1 MSGRPPIRT
10 VTHRTITLKGSL
22 MHVIITAIGSAGD
35 VHPFIGI
42 GRTLAARGHRITFC
56 ASAVFAPV
64 IERCGFKFLPLGT
77 REEYQAVMADPAL
90 WHPRTS
96 LPTLWKT
103 VGGTL
108 REQYRLLEQACDD
121 DTILLGSLWAFSARL
136 LQERHGIPLVT
147 GQVTPFAIWSPLAR
161 PVHPPGTNLP
171 AFVPYPL
178 RRLLLGVI
186 EHTFL
191 DRLMKPELN
200 GFRRELGLPAVKRI
214 ISQWISSPDRVLGLF
229 PDWFAPI
236 QQDWPAQT
244 VLTGFPLFDESGF
257 EAPDAELED
266 FLNASPP
273 VVFTPGSTTVNAE
286 QYFAAAAKALKL
298 IDRRGVFLTRQPVDP
313 SLSSDGRILVR
324 PYVPMSRILPH
335 TSALVHHGG
344 VGTTALAIAAGVPQ
358 ITTPFAHD
366 HFDNA
371 ARMQRL
377 GCGLQVSTPA
387 SAEALASALDTVLNS
402 ADVRASCERY
412 SKAMASGDSARE
424 AAALQIEAI
433 ARRAA
438 TYRVA

>member
-1 MSGRPPIRT
+1 M
-10 VTHRTITLKGSL
+10 
-22 MHVIITAIGSAGD
+22 
-35 VHPFIGI
+35 
-42 GRTLAARGHRITFC
+42 
-56 ASAVFAPV
+56 
-64 IERCGFKFLPLGT
+64 
-77 REEYQAVMADPAL
+77 
-90 WHPRTS
+90 
-96 LPTLWKT
+96 
-103 VGGTL
+103 
-108 REQYRLLEQACDD
+108 
-121 DTILLGSLWAFSARL
+121 
-136 LQERHGIPLVT
+136 
-147 GQVTPFAIWSPLAR
+147 
-161 PVHPPGTNLP
+161 
-171 AFVPYPL
+171 
-178 RRLLLGVI
+178 
-186 EHTFL
+186 
-191 DRLMKPELN
+191 
-200 GFRRELGLPAVKRI
+200 
-214 ISQWISSPDRVLGLF
+214 GLF

-266 FLNASPP
+266 FLNAAPP

-298 IDRRGVFLTRQPVDP
+298 IDRRGVFLTSQPVDP
-313 SLSSDGRILVR
+313 SLSCDGRILVR

-358 ITTPFAHD
+358 IVTPFAHD

-377 GCGLQVSTPA
+377 GCGLQVFTPA
-387 SAEALASALDTVLNS
+387 SAESLASALDTVLNS
-402 ADVRASCERY
+402 ADVRASCDHY

-433 ARRAA
+433 AHRAA